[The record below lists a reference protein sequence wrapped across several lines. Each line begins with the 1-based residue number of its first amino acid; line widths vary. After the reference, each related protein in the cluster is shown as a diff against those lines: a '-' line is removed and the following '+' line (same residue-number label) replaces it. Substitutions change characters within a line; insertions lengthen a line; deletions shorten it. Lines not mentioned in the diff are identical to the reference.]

1 MDASPPDPRPATVLV
16 VDDDEDV
23 LALARRI
30 LRPTGWSVATAP
42 DAGRALDVARQLDH
56 LDVLFTDLV
65 MPGRSGVDL
74 ARALLAERP
83 GVTVTCT
90 TGQADDAMRA
100 EVVAAGWPLLPKPY
114 TPDVVRRFL
123 GEAVDRRT
131 SADAP

>member
-1 MDASPPDPRPATVLV
+1 MDATHPDPRPATVLV

-30 LRPTGWSVATAP
+30 LRPTGWSVATAA
-42 DAGRALDVARQLDH
+42 DAARALAAARDLDH

-74 ARALLAERP
+74 AHDLVAERP
-83 GVTVTCT
+83 DVTVTCT

-100 EVVAAGWPLLPKPY
+100 EVLAAGWPLLPKPY
-114 TPDVVRRFL
+114 TPDVLRRFL
-123 GEAVDRRT
+123 GDAVDRRRAT
-131 SADAP
+131 AP